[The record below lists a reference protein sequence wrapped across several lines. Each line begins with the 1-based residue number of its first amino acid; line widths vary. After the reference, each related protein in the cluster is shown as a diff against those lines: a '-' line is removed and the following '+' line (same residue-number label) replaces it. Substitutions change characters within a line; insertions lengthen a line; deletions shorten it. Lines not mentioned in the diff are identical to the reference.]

1 MKGLENI
8 RKNQLIAEENNNWRE
23 NTLEGNKSRLNNRE
37 AQISHLEGE

>member
-8 RKNQLIAEENNNWRE
+8 RKNQLITEENNNWKE

-37 AQISHLEGE
+37 EQICHLEGE